1 MESEDAKAYLRPRAR
16 LMSTLGEELISNER
30 VALTELVKNA
40 YDADASLVVIRFE
53 APLEEGAG
61 SIEVWDDGHGMS
73 PETVRGTWLDIA
85 TPHRHRTPRS
95 EKLGRRVLGAKG
107 IGRFSAAKLA
117 HVTSVTTRRSGGEE
131 VALRIDWGD
140 FAQEDAYLD
149 QVPIECMVG
158 SPEVFTVDGK
168 SQELLDGAI
177 RELHAGGN
185 CTSPAPSAPTDP
197 EIGEGPHGTVVRL
210 EGLRQNWDVD
220 SIQALKRTL
229 SRLLPPPPPTELQV
243 SDQPEFAIY
252 VKTPPGELQH
262 LSGFVSASEALAHPH
277 YQLIGTVDEGGFARL
292 TLRAAEDVPEVFVER
307 SLRQDQKRP
316 SCGPI
321 KLDIRAWD
329 LDSRSLLQL
338 LKLDFGARN
347 ISEIRS
353 LIRANS
359 GVTLYRDGFRVQPF
373 GEPEF
378 DWLRFDQRRV
388 NNPTLRLSNN
398 QVVGFVYITAD
409 GNPLLQDRSHREGLI
424 DTPEYE
430 ELKTLIHHAVTEME
444 TWRYKLRR
452 PASPA
457 GPIDE
462 PFVVSAGGRGHGVF
476 ETFDLGPLRDVV
488 ARRHPDDAV
497 LGRALDEATETIN
510 EGVRKVQE
518 ILSQFSRLATLGT
531 LVDVVLHDG
540 RTALSHIAFVL
551 RSLKKLV
558 ERTRDQDA
566 DLSAALEKTHTDFSA
581 QEKALDRLFTRIEP
595 LSGRRRGR
603 PREISLHETIAEAVS
618 VHEADIRRQGIT
630 VTIGGDDVRV
640 TAEPGDI
647 TQVIINLVGNSVY
660 WLSTVSEEAE
670 RSILIETE
678 RTAEGEVDINVS
690 DSGPGVREEIK
701 DLIFDTYFSDK
712 PDGIGLGLSIAGSV
726 VKDFYDGDLYL
737 VPPGRLPGACFKA
750 RLRRRVG

>member
-40 YDADASLVVIRFE
+40 YDADASLVVIRFK

-73 PETVRGTWLDIA
+73 PMTVRGTWMDIA

-95 EKLGRRVLGAKG
+95 EVLGRRVLGAKG
-107 IGRFSAAKLA
+107 IGRFSAARLA

-149 QVPIECMVG
+149 QVPIECTVKV
-158 SPEVFTVDGK
+158 PEVFTVEGEWQKLFDGVM
-168 SQELLDGAI
+168 
-177 RELHAGGN
+177 REFHESGN
-185 CTSPAPSAPTDP
+185 STSPDTSSNSDP
-197 EIGEGPHGTVVRL
+197 EISEDPHGTVIRL
-210 EGLRQNWDVD
+210 EGLRQNWGVE
-220 SIQALKRTL
+220 SIQSLKRTL
-229 SRLLPPPPPTELQV
+229 SRLLPPPPPTELHV

-252 VKTPPGELQH
+252 VETPPGELRH

-277 YQLIGTVDEGGFARL
+277 YRLIGTVGEDGFARL
-292 TLRAAEDVPEVFVER
+292 TLRAAEDVPEVTVER
-307 SLRQDQKRP
+307 SLRQDPKRP
-316 SCGPI
+316 SCGPV

-329 LDSRSLLQL
+329 LDSGSLRQL
-338 LKLDFGARN
+338 LKLDLGARN

-378 DWLRFDQRRV
+378 DWLGFDQRRV

-398 QVVGFVYITAD
+398 QVAGFVYITAD
-409 GNPLLQDRSHREGLI
+409 ENPHLQDRSHREGLI

-430 ELKTLIHHAVTEME
+430 ELKTLIHHAVNEME

-488 ARRHPDDAV
+488 ARRHPDDVV

-551 RSLKKLV
+551 RSLNKLV
-558 ERTRDQDA
+558 VRTRDQDGT
-566 DLSAALEKTHTDFSA
+566 LSAALEKTHTDFSA

-618 VHEADIRRQGIT
+618 VNEADIRRQGIT

-660 WLSTVSEEAE
+660 WLSTVPEAAE

-678 RTAEGEVDINVS
+678 RTAEGEVDISVS